1 MFDHVLSQSKFI
13 KGWKTENVK
22 GTKPLPGPVGWL
34 NVALEPLEDFRQ
46 RALLNLYTTKTI
58 TQ

>member
-1 MFDHVLSQSKFI
+1 MFDHVLSQSKF
-13 KGWKTENVK
+13 KKDRKTENVT

-34 NVALEPLEDFRQ
+34 NVVLELLEDFR
-46 RALLNLYTTKTI
+46 ALLYLYITKTI

>member
-13 KGWKTENVK
+13 KDRKTENVK

-34 NVALEPLEDFRQ
+34 NVVLELLEDFRQ